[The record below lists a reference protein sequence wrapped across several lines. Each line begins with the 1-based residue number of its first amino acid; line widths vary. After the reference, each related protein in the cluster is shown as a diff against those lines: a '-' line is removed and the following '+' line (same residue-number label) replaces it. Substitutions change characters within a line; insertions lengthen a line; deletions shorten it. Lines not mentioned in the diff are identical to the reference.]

1 MKPSLLNLFS
11 SLSILLLI
19 AASQS
24 IAQTTQRDNRPRTAS
39 ISGRVTVG
47 GSPAPDAPL
56 RIVEI
61 TRGTDGERQVTA
73 GGALTRDPTIFVAR
87 TDSDGRYRVA
97 GLAAGT
103 YRISVTSKVHVLA
116 NLDYDLDPAKQ
127 ITLDDGE
134 ARENIDL
141 ALARGGVIMGR
152 VTNAEGKP
160 LIEAVVKL
168 YQVAQRDGQKE
179 YKEFGNQSHQMSRT
193 DDRGVYRIYRLPA
206 GRYIVSAG
214 GDGGQEGRSVRDY
227 RRTYFGDTTSQEKA
241 RIIEVKEGGETV
253 DVDIRLGGVRRTYE
267 AAGRL
272 TEADTGKPIPRVRVW
287 CHGYGKEGGEQNP
300 SPESRTADTVTDSQ
314 GNFRLDGLIPGKY
327 RASYSSPHEDNEY
340 YSDQIEFEVIDENVE
355 GLEIIAKRGAS
366 ISGVA
371 VIEGAADPKLQSLLF
386 VKNSFRAEILQK
398 IEHGSMQ
405 SGLSLRRI
413 EPNGEFRFSG
423 LPSGGVWFRAEEWQV
438 KSLRVLRVEHN
449 GVEVKDGIEIAR
461 GEQITGVRVVFAQAS
476 GVIRGQVKFAGA
488 LPENAEIHVSATP
501 ATDETSSSAGGYS
514 PGGASSTAD
523 EKGRFVIERLLPG
536 EYQLSA
542 YVTFRIGRNST
553 MNDGKIGSPL
563 QRVTV
568 TNAAESI
575 VELTLEKRR

>member
-1 MKPSLLNLFS
+1 MKPILPKLISTI
-11 SLSILLLI
+11 SILLL
-19 AASQS
+19 AAVSQS
-24 IAQTTQRDNRPRTAS
+24 IAQTPQRDNRPRTAS

-56 RIVEI
+56 RIMEI
-61 TRGTDGERQVTA
+61 NRGTDGERQVLA
-73 GGALTRDPTIFVAR
+73 GGALTKDPTIFVVR
-87 TDSDGRYRVA
+87 TDSDGRYRVV

-134 ARENIDL
+134 TRENIDL

-168 YQVAQRDGQKE
+168 YQVAQRDGQME

-214 GDGGQEGRSVRDY
+214 GDVGQEGRSVRDY

-253 DVDIRLGGVRRTYE
+253 DINIRLGGVRRTYE

-272 TEADTGKPIPRVRVW
+272 TEADTGKPIPRVHVW

-300 SPESRTADTVTDSQ
+300 APESRTADTVTDSQ

-327 RASYSSPHEDNEY
+327 KVSYSSPHEDKEY
-340 YSDQIEFEVIDENVE
+340 YSDEIEFEVIDENVE

-386 VKNSFRAEILQK
+386 VKNSFRAEILQTV
-398 IEHGSMQ
+398 EHGQMR
-405 SGLSLRRI
+405 SGLPIRRI
-413 EPNGEFRFSG
+413 EPNGQFRFSG
-423 LPSGGVWFRAEEWQV
+423 LPSGRVWFQAEEWQV

-461 GEQITGVRVVFAQAS
+461 GEQITGVRVVFTQAS
-476 GVIRGQVKFAGA
+476 GVIRGQVKFADA
-488 LPENAEIHVSATP
+488 LPENAEIQVTATP
-501 ATDETSSSAGGYS
+501 ASDETSSSAGGYS
-514 PGGASSTAD
+514 PGVMSTTAD
-523 EKGRFVIERLLPG
+523 EKGRFLIERLLPG
-536 EYQLSA
+536 EYQVSA
-542 YVTFRIGRNST
+542 YVTFRIGRAST
-553 MNDGKIGSPL
+553 MSDGKIGSPL

-568 TNAAESI
+568 TNAAEST